1 MKITLKSP
9 AKINWFL
16 YITGKRNDG
25 YHNLFSLMQKI
36 SLFDTLSFEP
46 SDEEDIHIIS
56 NINIPLKN
64 NLIYRAAIAL
74 KAYTGYHRGA
84 MITLYKEIPLE
95 AGLGGGSSNAAT
107 TLLGL
112 NKLWNLRLSEKELLE
127 LASDIGSDVPFFISK
142 GPAYVKGKGEQ
153 IIQAEFTSNHNL
165 FILIVKPNF
174 GVSTSKAY
182 KELTSYSKIENN
194 LLEQT
199 EDVFIKKRYHLLPKI
214 MRNDL
219 EEPVFRLYPELKESK
234 KQLLNCGALGALLS
248 GSGSSL
254 YGIFKKRYEA
264 ERASGHFK
272 NNFWTRIVTPI

>member
-16 YITGKRNDG
+16 YVTGKRDDG

-36 SLFDTLSFEP
+36 SLFDTLSFEA

-56 NINIPLKN
+56 NIDIPLKN

-112 NKLWNLRLSEKELLE
+112 NKLWNLKLTEKELLE
-127 LASDIGSDVPFFISK
+127 LASDIGSDVPFFILK
-142 GPAYVKGKGEQ
+142 GPAYVKGKGER
-153 IIQAEFTSNHNL
+153 IIHAEFTGNHNL
-165 FILIVKPNF
+165 FILIVKPPYC
-174 GVSTSKAY
+174 VSTSKAY
-182 KELTSYSKIENN
+182 NKLTSYSKIKNN
-194 LLEQT
+194 LLKQT
-199 EDVFIKKRYHLLPKI
+199 EDAFIKKRYALLPEI
-214 MRNDL
+214 LRNDL
-219 EEPVFRLYPELKESK
+219 EEPVFRLYPELKEIK
-234 KQLLNCGALGALLS
+234 NKLLNYGALGALLS

-254 YGIFKKRYEA
+254 FGVFKKRNEA
-264 ERASGHFK
+264 EKASELFK
-272 NNFWTRIVTPI
+272 NKYWIRIVMPI